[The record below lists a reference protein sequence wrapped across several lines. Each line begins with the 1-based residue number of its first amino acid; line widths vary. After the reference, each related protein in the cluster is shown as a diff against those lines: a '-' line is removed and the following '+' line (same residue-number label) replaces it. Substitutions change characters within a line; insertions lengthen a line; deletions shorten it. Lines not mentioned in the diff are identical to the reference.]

1 MFFALEIP
9 SQDKAA
15 IVQWRELTFG
25 KFAKSIA
32 AENLHMTMCFIG
44 DASSQQ
50 EQQLVELTEQLK
62 THVVNMD
69 FTYLGVFSKPGVL
82 YIAPS
87 EDSIAATDLAA
98 QLKKIASTLSIRTDK
113 RRFSPHVSL
122 FRKVKHLPEIQHM
135 PVFKVAFS
143 HLVLYKSILGAEGVV
158 YHQVASWSLSADT
171 LN

>member
-1 MFFALEIP
+1 LEIP
-9 SQDKAA
+9 SQEKAA

-44 DASSQQ
+44 DVSSQQ
-50 EQQLVELTEQLK
+50 EQQLIELAGQLE
-62 THVVNMD
+62 THIVNMD

-87 EDSIAATDLAA
+87 DDSIAASNLAT

-135 PVFKVAFS
+135 PLFKVVFS
-143 HLVLYKSILGAEGVV
+143 DLVLYKSILGAKGVT
-158 YHQVASWSLSADT
+158 YHQIASWPLSADT